1 MFLCYVIFI
10 YFFPFK
16 AQKEIESLVKQ
27 EDRLVKKRQ
36 RLQTKRQCYLQTL
49 SKLCGKAVFQTVE
62 SKVVITDQ

>member
-27 EDRLVKKRQ
+27 EDRLVKKDRD
-36 RLQTKRQCYLQTL
+36 C
-49 SKLCGKAVFQTVE
+49 KLRDSVT
-62 SKVVITDQ
+62 